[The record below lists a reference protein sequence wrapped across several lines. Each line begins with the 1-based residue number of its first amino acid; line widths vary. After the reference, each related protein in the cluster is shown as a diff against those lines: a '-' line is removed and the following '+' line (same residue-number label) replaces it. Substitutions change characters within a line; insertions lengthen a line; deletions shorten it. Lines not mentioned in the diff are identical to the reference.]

1 MAITAAALQTEL
13 SPTWPT
19 GPQVLRSYG
28 TVGTK
33 QHWYISGG
41 TSYKGVVK
49 FVATTA
55 SDNAATQATAV
66 LTELAAGPSG
76 LAVG

>member
-1 MAITAAALQTEL
+1 MAITTAALQAEL

-19 GPQVLRSYG
+19 GPQVLRSFG

-33 QHWYISGG
+33 QHWLISGG
-41 TSYKGVVK
+41 TTYKGTVK
-49 FVATTA
+49 FVGTTA

-66 LTELAAGPSG
+66 LTALALGPSG